1 MECLVYPSLLKK
13 KCDIY
18 DVKKFFKFIDLT
30 SKKVL
35 GENQGSLS
43 VLLN

>member
-18 DVKKFFKFIDLT
+18 DVKKFFKLDLY
-30 SKKVL
+30 
-35 GENQGSLS
+35 N
-43 VLLN
+43 LLI